1 MGQPFC
7 SRATS
12 LSSTSYY
19 NQNRDALFEQYHA
32 YDPAVVHRAWAP
44 WHLEGK
50 QPGLACDIGAGTGRD
65 ANWLAE
71 QGWEVLAVEPSKL
84 REKGEALSHPKVAW
98 LDDTL
103 PDLKQLRAL
112 GRHFDLI
119 LLRSVWM
126 HVPESSRE
134 QAFRT
139 LSGLLNPSGLL
150 VISLRH
156 GSDEAENRARGFH
169 PISADEL
176 IDYAHA
182 PPPAITLKG
191 QYEHPDRRRS
201 HIRWEWLVFAEE

>member
-1 MGQPFC
+1 M
-7 SRATS
+7 
-12 LSSTSYY
+12 SSTSYY

-32 YDPAVVHRAWAP
+32 YEPAVVHRAWATE
-44 WHLEGK
+44 HLQGK
-50 QPGLACDIGAGTGRD
+50 KPGFACDIGAGTGRD

-84 REKGEALSHPKVAW
+84 REKGEEHSHPKVAW

-103 PDLKQLRAL
+103 PELKRLRAL
-112 GRHFDLI
+112 GRCFDLI

-126 HVPESSRE
+126 HVPERGRE

-139 LSGLLNPSGLL
+139 LSDLLNPAGLL

-169 PISADEL
+169 PISAGEL

-182 PPPAITLKG
+182 PTPAITLKA

-201 HIRWEWLVFAEE
+201 HIRWEWLVFAKE